1 MWVLVLSRA
10 PPHAPDPLAHWG
22 GGQRDKEKVPCGR
35 PLLSF
40 DTLESNVMV
49 DGEKP
54 GEGFPGA
61 SQPQLKSSSAHRSC
75 WASTPLLSLHL
86 PSHEANLRLY

>member
-61 SQPQLKSSSAHRSC
+61 SQPQPKSSSVSQVLLGTHTTTSP
-75 WASTPLLSLHL
+75 ASSL
-86 PSHEANLRLY
+86 P